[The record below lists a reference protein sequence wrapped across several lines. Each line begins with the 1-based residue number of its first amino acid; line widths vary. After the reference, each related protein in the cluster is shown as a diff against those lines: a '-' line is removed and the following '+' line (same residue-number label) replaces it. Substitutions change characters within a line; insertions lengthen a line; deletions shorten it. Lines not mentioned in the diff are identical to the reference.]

1 MSVLI
6 KRYTRQLHRALAP
19 IMLFPLLLTL
29 TTGLLFQVAVLNGK
43 ETDFLWLLALHRGK
57 FGSINLEIVYVFLNA
72 IGLLFLV
79 VTGMIMWFKI
89 GRSASSA
96 RRQK

>member
-29 TTGLLFQVAVLNGK
+29 TTGLLFHIAALNGK

-57 FGSINLEIVYVFLNA
+57 FGSINLEIVYVFFNA
-72 IGLLFLV
+72 LGLLFLV
-79 VTGMIMWFKI
+79 VTGLMMWFQT
-89 GRSASSA
+89 GRSSP
-96 RRQK
+96 RRSKK

>member
-6 KRYTRQLHRALAP
+6 KRYTRQLHRAFAP

-57 FGSINLEIVYVFLNA
+57 FGSINLESVYVFLNA
-72 IGLLFLV
+72 LGLLFLV
-79 VTGMIMWFKI
+79 VTGLIMWFQT
-89 GRSASSA
+89 GRSAS
-96 RRQK
+96 RRSKQ